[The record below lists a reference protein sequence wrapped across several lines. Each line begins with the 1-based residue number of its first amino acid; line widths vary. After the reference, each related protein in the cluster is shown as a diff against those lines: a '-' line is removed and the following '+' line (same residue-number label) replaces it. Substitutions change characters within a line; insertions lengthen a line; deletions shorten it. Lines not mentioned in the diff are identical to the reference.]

1 MMKTYQFSAKTGS
14 FYPKSM
20 LEEYR
25 NANTLP
31 GDLVDVDDEIY
42 NLFTTSP
49 PEGKIRG
56 ADESG
61 FPAWVNAPAPT
72 PEQQVISARI
82 RKNRLAEE
90 AEMAIAPLAR
100 AAKYGGATPEETA
113 RLTAWEK
120 YSVQLSRIKPETA
133 PDINWP
139 QPPQ

>member
-1 MMKTYQFSAKTGS
+1 MMNTYQFSAKTGS
-14 FYPKSM
+14 FYPTGM

-31 GDLVDVDDEIY
+31 DDLVGVDDETY
-42 NLFTTSP
+42 NLYITAP

-56 ADESG
+56 ADDSG

-82 RKNRLAEE
+82 KKSRLADE
-90 AEMAIAPLAR
+90 AETTIAPLAR
-100 AAKYGGATPEETA
+100 AAKYGDATQEESA
-113 RLTAWEK
+113 KLIAWEK

-133 PDINWP
+133 PDIDWP